1 MRSKFSQKIFYNW
14 QVKILCFIFSVLVY
28 FVLVF
33 SIQTERKVTLPITVT
48 MPEFY
53 SAESNVPASV
63 NLVIQG
69 TEDQIYLIDVS
80 EISLSADFSYV
91 NREGVNYAVV
101 KIDTHDL
108 GNHVDLSK
116 INIFTEPSQLK
127 VYFSFGGK

>member
-33 SIQTERKVTLPITVT
+33 SIQTERRVTLPITVT

-80 EISLSADFSYV
+80 EISLSADFSYI
-91 NREGVNYAVV
+91 NREGVIYAVV

>member
-33 SIQTERKVTLPITVT
+33 SIQTERRVTLPITVT

-53 SAESNVPASV
+53 SAQSNVPASV

-80 EISLSADFSYV
+80 EISLSVDFSYV